1 LGWYL
6 NDFTQTTKTIDYSIV
21 SVTPK
26 SSGAVVELERIGGMG
41 MPIDLVVTLQ
51 DESQHHYYIPL
62 TEMRAEKPN
71 EHLLSRTVL
80 SDWSWAQ
87 KNYSF
92 ELAFPVERIKTIA
105 IDPST
110 RMADVD
116 QSNNV
121 FRQ

>member
-1 LGWYL
+1 
-6 NDFTQTTKTIDYSIV
+6 
-21 SVTPK
+21 
-26 SSGAVVELERIGGMG
+26 MG

-51 DESQHHYYIPL
+51 DESQRHYYIPL

-71 EHLLSRTVL
+71 ETELTRITLN
-80 SDWSWAQ
+80 DWSWAQ

-92 ELAFPVERIKTIA
+92 VLSFPVEGIKTIA
-105 IDPST
+105 IDPSA
-110 RMADVD
+110 RMADID